1 MSQYSQFSVSKVF
14 GMPSIPEKVTAIG
27 YADGSNP
34 FIPATD
40 TNYVFR
46 KEFLREVLAYLK
58 EPGGDALFVTGPTG
72 SGKTSGI
79 TEIAGRLN
87 WPVQQITAHGRME
100 LTDLIGHHALVAEKP
115 GQPPVMKF
123 MRGAPPNYLECIM
136 EKHNLKS
143 GFSIYFADVHFEKQ
157 VYAFGSGL
165 GFTSVIYAYSL
176 GRDPEEAEK
185 LALEK
190 YDSDETKVKK
200 VHVNLARS
208 QDINRYTFPEQMAGF
223 ANAIQSHGIAVN

>member
-1 MSQYSQFSVSKVF
+1 
-14 GMPSIPEKVTAIG
+14 
-27 YADGSNP
+27 
-34 FIPATD
+34 
-40 TNYVFR
+40 
-46 KEFLREVLAYLK
+46 
-58 EPGGDALFVTGPTG
+58 
-72 SGKTSGI
+72 
-79 TEIAGRLN
+79 
-87 WPVQQITAHGRME
+87 
-100 LTDLIGHHALVAEKP
+100 
-115 GQPPVMKF
+115 
-123 MRGAPPNYLECIM
+123 
-136 EKHNLKS
+136 
-143 GFSIYFADVHFEKQ
+143 FSIYFADVHFEKQ

>member
-1 MSQYSQFSVSKVF
+1 MTTLASFANPISVIQRSPTSGVF
-14 GMPSIPEKVTAIG
+14 GTNQFVGDKEGFVQKVLGKWYCNPGNTIPVE
-27 YADGSNP
+27 SMSHL
-34 FIPATD
+34 
-40 TNYVFR
+40 
-46 KEFLREVLAYLK
+46 E
-58 EPGGDALFVTGPTG
+58 
-72 SGKTSGI
+72 
-79 TEIAGRLN
+79 
-87 WPVQQITAHGRME
+87 Q
-100 LTDLIGHHALVAEKP
+100 AEKLYDFYVK
-115 GQPPVMKF
+115 G
-123 MRGAPPNYLECIM
+123 RGAPPNYLECIM

>member
-1 MSQYSQFSVSKVF
+1 MIFAPAFQPIKDV
-14 GMPSIPEKVTAIG
+14 GT
-27 YADGSNP
+27 GS
-34 FIPATD
+34 FVAA
-40 TNYVFR
+40 
-46 KEFLREVLAYLK
+46 EVLARWYDEGRVLTPSSLSSPPYWGLVDM
-58 EPGGDALFVTGPTG
+58 EMARFIQDNLHYCLDLYPALF
-72 SGKTSGI
+72 
-79 TEIAGRLN
+79 LN
-87 WPVQQITAHGRME
+87 VSEHTLQSDVIFKAWWR
-100 LTDLIGHHALVAEKP
+100 
-115 GQPPVMKF
+115 
-123 MRGAPPNYLECIM
+123 RGAPPNYLECIM

>member
-1 MSQYSQFSVSKVF
+1 KIRENSTYEHLSFS
-14 GMPSIPEKVTAIG
+14 GG
-27 YADGSNP
+27 
-34 FIPATD
+34 
-40 TNYVFR
+40 
-46 KEFLREVLAYLK
+46 L
-58 EPGGDALFVTGPTG
+58 PG
-72 SGKTSGI
+72 
-79 TEIAGRLN
+79 
-87 WPVQQITAHGRME
+87 
-100 LTDLIGHHALVAEKP
+100 
-115 GQPPVMKF
+115 
-123 MRGAPPNYLECIM
+123 RGAPPNYLECIM